1 MKRGRKR
8 MKVLQGRF
16 LTLMDCISFET
27 VALFL
32 YIHVCIGIDDCVCM
46 ERQED
51 SYFLGLKQNM

>member
-1 MKRGRKR
+1 